1 MEELRIGTEH
11 EVGDVQNL
19 ALLMVDP
26 EGKGLRLEIIGK
38 KLRIRYW

>member
-1 MEELRIGTEH
+1 LRINTEH

-26 EGKGLRLEIIGK
+26 QGQGLRRYNR
-38 KLRIRYW
+38 KLWMRS